1 MLLEFLILFFSLSR
15 CQFIYL
21 YPSFCDCCPVV
32 KARGLTKREPSTLR
46 CKPFWSSSI
55 YYCVHYL
62 FFLNQQFITRSA
74 MADRGSHFV
83 TTLNRTKRKRKR
95 KGKEKTRENKTK
107 SKEKNIYTMLQLQ
120 QYCKLVQVVFQKGY
134 ELEES
139 FSSQSPALVEPS
151 TVVKDVMSCFDWI

>member
-1 MLLEFLILFFSLSR
+1 MLLEFFILFFSLSR

-21 YPSFCDCCPVV
+21 YSSFCDCCPVV

-46 CKPFWSSSI
+46 CKPFWSSI

-62 FFLNQQFITRSA
+62 FFLNQQFITQSA

-83 TTLNRTKRKRKR
+83 TTLNT
-95 KGKEKTRENKTK
+95 
-107 SKEKNIYTMLQLQ
+107 ILQPQ
-120 QYCKLVQVVFQKGY
+120 QYRKLIRVVFQKGY

-139 FSSQSPALVEPS
+139 FSSQIPALVESS
-151 TVVKDVMSCFDWI
+151 TVVKDVTSCFDWI